1 MNSILKEDLENI
13 YENIKDSAEKFNGSN
28 IFITGC
34 CGFLGYYFLNFFNTY
49 KAELKMLARTM
60 DKYNKQNIIFKFNC
74 NNGTTNRNF
83 VIS

>member
-34 CGFLGYYFLNFFNTY
+34 CGFLGYYFLKFFNTY
-49 KAELKMLARTM
+49 KAELKIKSIVEFPLIVLTV
-60 DKYNKQNIIFKFNC
+60 
-74 NNGTTNRNF
+74 NF
-83 VIS
+83 L